1 MAGSSPSLTD
11 PVQLIENLSVND
23 EGSTAAQ
30 DLSSILGP
38 VKLAIKLQLHLLPEG
53 EEDGTCIT
61 VGQLHGEPFTVKV
74 WREEER
80 VIGRFETGSSWILGE
95 TGAAKGNEGET
106 MLSGCLRLW

>member
-11 PVQLIENLSVND
+11 PAQLIASLSVND
-23 EGSTAAQ
+23 EESTAAQ

-38 VKLAIKLQLHLLPEG
+38 VKLSIKLQLHLLPEG

-61 VGQLHGEPFTVKV
+61 VGQLQGEPFIMKV
-74 WREEER
+74 WREEKR
-80 VIGRFETGSSWILGE
+80 VMGRLETGKSWLLGV
-95 TGAAKGNEGET
+95 TAKEGET